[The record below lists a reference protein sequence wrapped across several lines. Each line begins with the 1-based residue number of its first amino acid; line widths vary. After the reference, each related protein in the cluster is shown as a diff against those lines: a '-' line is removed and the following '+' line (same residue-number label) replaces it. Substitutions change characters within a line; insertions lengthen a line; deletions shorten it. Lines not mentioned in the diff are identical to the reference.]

1 VGVADRAYMRGRGPP
16 PIALGTSW
24 TLRFVILLVVTSL
37 AADAAHGW
45 FGWRGGASLL
55 LSRDSMADGRWW
67 TIVTAALLHA
77 GAFHLLFNALGLW
90 YFGKLVEETLGGP
103 RYVAFFWLAAALSHV
118 PFLVA
123 ASVTGDPTPTVGASG
138 IVMAMLVFA
147 AFRYPGMPFRLWGLP
162 LVLWQLA
169 ALYVGVDV
177 YRFLAHDGGGVDYWT
192 HLGGAAFG
200 WSVHRFGLVPNFR
213 LPRRA
218 RPAREPGP
226 FAAGNAQAEID
237 RLLDKIAADGIG
249 SLSEEERDFLK
260 RNSGR
265 YR

>member
-1 VGVADRAYMRGRGPP
+1 MGVADRSYMRGRGPP

-24 TLRFVILLVVTSL
+24 TLRHFVLVVAVFFVAKAGEGSSWWP
-37 AADAAHGW
+37 GSRW
-45 FGWRGGASLL
+45 LL
-55 LSRDSMADGRWW
+55 LSWDVFSRGRVW
-67 TIVTAALLHA
+67 TIVTSALLHEELY
-77 GAFHLLFNALGLW
+77 HVLFNLIGLW
-90 YFGKLVEETLGGP
+90 YFGKLVEETLGSA
-103 RYVAFFWLAAALSHV
+103 RYVAFFWLAAVLSHV

-123 ASVTGDPTPTVGASG
+123 GAVTHDPTPTLGASG

-147 AFRYPGMPFRLWGLP
+147 AFRYPRMPWAFWGLP
-162 LVLWQLA
+162 LLLWQLA
-169 ALYVGVDV
+169 ALYAIVDV
-177 YRFLAHDGGGVDYWT
+177 YGALRGGGPIDHWT

-200 WSVHRFGLVPNFR
+200 WSVHRFGLLPNFR

-218 RPAREPGP
+218 PAPREPGP
-226 FAAGNAQAEID
+226 FAEGNARADID

-249 SLSEEERDFLK
+249 SLSQDEREFLK